1 MNSSLVIF
9 GFLPVIAYLLLDTFG
24 GKRKALWGAMCL
36 GAGETAFS
44 VAQFGAL
51 DYLSLFSFLILGIFV
66 FISLRTND
74 DFYFKIHG
82 ALINI
87 LISLFMLAAWFIFH
101 KALLLDMAIKYVGL
115 DQLVALNPSLDK
127 ETLTETFRILS
138 YQLPTWLILH
148 SVFTIY
154 AAAYWNKWIWA
165 TIRIPGFIFTLIL
178 ASAFA
183 QAAVM
188 NGGK

>member
-1 MNSSLVIF
+1 MVLF
-9 GFLPVIAYLLLDTFG
+9 GFLPIIAYLIMDSFT
-24 GKRKALWGAMCL
+24 GKRKALWGALCL

-44 VAQFGAL
+44 IAQYGAL
-51 DYLSLFSFLILGIFV
+51 DYLSILSFLILGIFV
-66 FISLRTND
+66 YASIRTED

-87 LISLFMLAAWFIFH
+87 LLGVLMLGAWYIFH
-101 KALLLDMAIKYVGL
+101 KALLLDMANKYIGL

-127 ETLTETFRILS
+127 DTVSETFRILS
-138 YQLPTWLILH
+138 YQLPAWLILH
-148 SVFTIY
+148 SLFTIY
-154 AAAYWNKWIWA
+154 AAANWSKWIWA
-165 TIRIPGFIFTLIL
+165 IIRIPGFIFTLIL

-188 NGGK
+188 HATK